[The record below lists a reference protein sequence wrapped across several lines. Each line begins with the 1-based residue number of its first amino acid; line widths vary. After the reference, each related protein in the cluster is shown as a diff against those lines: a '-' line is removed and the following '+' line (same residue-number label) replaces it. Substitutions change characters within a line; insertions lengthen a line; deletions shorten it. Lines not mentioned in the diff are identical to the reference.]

1 MRFNFDLQD
10 PNLTQRRSVT
20 PKEEVEWVPLQ
31 NHPIFSSTTTTT
43 TTEDHASTSATSS
56 PRNLVAWDGAT
67 RLYFWDSNKRCLHR
81 ISIRLGEPQPTSVL
95 ASSPSKVLSLSL
107 SLINFKNIFVFLFN
121 LFSTVELFVSL
132 D

>member
-31 NHPIFSSTTTTT
+31 NHPIFSST

-95 ASSPSKVLSLSL
+95 ASSPSKVFSLSLSL
-107 SLINFKNIFVFLFN
+107 SLIFKIFLFFF
-121 LFSTVELFVSL
+121 LIFSA
-132 D
+132 

>member
-31 NHPIFSSTTTTT
+31 NHPIFSSTTTT

-95 ASSPSKVLSLSL
+95 ASSPSKVLFLSLSL
-107 SLINFKNIFVFLFN
+107 SLIFKIFLFFF
-121 LFSTVELFVSL
+121 LIFSA
-132 D
+132 

>member
-31 NHPIFSSTTTTT
+31 NHPIFSSTTTT

-95 ASSPSKVLSLSL
+95 ASSPSKVFSLSL
-107 SLINFKNIFVFLFN
+107 SLIFKIFLFFF
-121 LFSTVELFVSL
+121 LIFSA
-132 D
+132 